1 MSIIFFILIFSSIT
15 YADHKPLSPKEY
27 LEIHLNKVG
36 FTQVL
41 ISPLGEGKID
51 HNNYTFHEVVCRFKI
66 SRCAVNYR
74 LINKGGVLNEKS
86 KSIWYRVES
95 QSQGWKAKN
104 NLSKGKKINHTDIE
118 WGMRNGFTCTSNAP
132 LKKKELIN
140 RVVISNI
147 KSGAPL
153 CLSDLEKERDVNKND
168 VVQLISRSVG
178 FDLFLSAKALE
189 SGNVG
194 DIVKVRVKRS
204 AKILQAVVV
213 EKDQVELAK

>member
-1 MSIIFFILIFSSIT
+1 M
-15 YADHKPLSPKEY
+15 
-27 LEIHLNKVG
+27 
-36 FTQVL
+36 
-41 ISPLGEGKID
+41 
-51 HNNYTFHEVVCRFKI
+51 
-66 SRCAVNYR
+66 
-74 LINKGGVLNEKS
+74 NEKS

-104 NLSKGKKINHTDIE
+104 NLSKGKKINHTDIV
-118 WGMRNGFTCTSNAP
+118 WGMRNGFTCTSNSP

-213 EKDQVELAK
+213 EKDQVELTK